1 MRKRQAVK
9 KMKTTPS
16 ITMDDAVW
24 SELKIQ
30 AIREKKTA
38 SDIIENLVRG
48 YLKKGKKKGAN

>member
-1 MRKRQAVK
+1 
-9 KMKTTPS
+9 MKTTPS

>member
-1 MRKRQAVK
+1 MRNKGVR

-16 ITMDDAVW
+16 ITMDDNVW

>member
-1 MRKRQAVK
+1 MRKKQGVR

>member
-1 MRKRQAVK
+1 
-9 KMKTTPS
+9 MKTTPS
-16 ITMDDAVW
+16 ITMDDNVW

-30 AIREKKTA
+30 AIRDKKTA